1 MLRNHPCKIVRY
13 KQADTPPM
21 DNWLWGFGWLPI
33 SVPIFVPPILAGSAV
48 ILLDLGVSSI

>member
-33 SVPIFVPPILAGSAV
+33 SVPIFVPPILAGSAM
-48 ILLDLGVSSI
+48 ILLNLGVSSI